1 MNFIIGII
9 IILIII
15 IGIIGYIGSWKFTA
29 KVLSI
34 RYFNLLASAADP
46 FYTSEQAIYD
56 ILSSRYGYTPESIEL
71 VKELKGTL
79 GLEELILIC
88 LIESRVSF
96 LKEIKDC
103 EDNEN
108 TLALLIFK
116 SYLITK
122 YLIEIGSIK
131 RQDNLDIRKISA
143 NLIAIHVGDYTTA
156 KIILKENT
164 EYHNLLKFATKSI
177 KNNSIQKWWE
187 NIPPIFTY
195 EFAATYPDIVLWWGT
210 LSDLEISKILFIEK
224 LNDNLSDEEKSYI
237 NNYLLDRD
245 NIFENDGIIQY
256 RYKKVIDAYKN
267 TGATLECAID

>member
-9 IILIII
+9 VIVIII
-15 IGIIGYIGSWKFTA
+15 IGIIKYTGGWKFTA
-29 KVLSI
+29 KVLSV
-34 RYFNLLASAADP
+34 RYLNLLASATDSG
-46 FYTSEQAIYD
+46 YTSEKAIYD
-56 ILSSRYGYTPESIEL
+56 ILLSRYGYIPESIDL

-88 LIESRVSF
+88 LIEARTPF

-103 EDNEN
+103 EDTEN
-108 TLALLIFK
+108 MIALLIFK

-143 NLIAIHVGDYTTA
+143 NLIAIRTGNDTTA
-156 KIILKENT
+156 EIILKENT
-164 EYHNLLKFATKSI
+164 EYSDLLKFATKSI
-177 KNNSIQKWWE
+177 KNNSIH
-187 NIPPIFTY
+187 NLGDIPPIFTY
-195 EFAATYPDIVLWWGT
+195 EFAATYPDIVLWWET
-210 LSDLEISKILFIEK
+210 LSDLEIIKILFVEK
-224 LNDNLSDEEKSYI
+224 LNDNLSDDEISYMI
-237 NNYLLDRD
+237 NDLDFD
-245 NIFENDGIIQY
+245 SIFENDGIMQY

>member
-1 MNFIIGII
+1 M
-9 IILIII
+9 
-15 IGIIGYIGSWKFTA
+15 GSWKFTA

-34 RYFNLLASAADP
+34 RYFNLLASAADSG
-46 FYTSEQAIYD
+46 YKSEQAIYD
-56 ILSSRYGYTPESIEL
+56 ILLSRYGCIPESIES

-108 TLALLIFK
+108 ILALLIFK

-122 YLIEIGSIK
+122 YLIEIGAIK

-143 NLIAIHVGDYTTA
+143 NLIAIHTGNYTTA
-156 KIILKENT
+156 EIILKKNT
-164 EYHNLLKFATKSI
+164 EYSDILKFATKSI
-177 KNNSIQKWWE
+177 KNNSIQKWGD
-187 NIPPIFTY
+187 IPPIFTY

-210 LSDLEISKILFIEK
+210 LSDLEIIKILFIEK
-224 LNDNLSDEEKSYI
+224 LNDNLSNEEISYMI
-237 NNYLLDRD
+237 NDLDCD